1 MEVTVNQQNL
11 TVSEICSVAQ
21 LLATALNKPA
31 LGIAVAV
38 NQTIVPKAN
47 WQTHLLQPQ
56 DQIILIKATQG
67 G

>member
-1 MEVTVNQQNL
+1 MEVIVNQQKF
-11 TVSEICSVAQ
+11 TVSVECSVAQ
-21 LLATALNKPA
+21 LLALTFDRPA
-31 LGIAVAV
+31 TGMAVAV

-47 WQTHLLQPQ
+47 WNTHLLHPQ